1 MINRETIAST
11 SRNYSHYS
19 HYSVYS
25 VCTLLV
31 ALLFLT
37 ACSSGEEPAGTGAAE
52 AGEGPALG
60 FSASFAEVG
69 SAVGGSRATTRA
81 VGDGELTTDMLK
93 EYGFGVYCWYT
104 GKTPVAFTDES
115 APYYGTKIA
124 DHISKYAQYMLMRNQ
139 KVEWKQWNGE
149 STESWNYTPSKYWPL
164 DRSELLT
171 FRAYAPYANYL
182 TLDAN
187 GMPQLPVVVS
197 AADYHAGKQYD
208 PLWGTGA
215 LLGTIITHDSDPY
228 MPDECKYGVLYNNI
242 TYEMSGDK
250 RSENDDHDGTI
261 HWFFHHGMSKIM
273 FAVSIVKDPGC
284 DKVTIRGISIK
295 PLYDQGLLDIS
306 SPTADASQ
314 KPYWTGRD
322 GNMTVE
328 LKEENLPDDYTPS
341 DLKESPCPEPTDPGY
356 KPAPFVIETSKDAA
370 TKYYPV
376 LPSGLLIIPRE
387 YTTLDKM
394 TITIYY
400 SIDDE
405 TEILEAV
412 GTLPKKDAIDGVTF
426 HGNTAYTLNLALEP
440 STKGLD
446 ITLVQSAFT
455 PWIDS
460 GLTPGDYEVYNW

>member
-19 HYSVYS
+19 VYALLLAL
-25 VCTLLV
+25 LLV
-31 ALLFLT
+31 
-37 ACSSGEEPAGTGAAE
+37 ACSSGEEPEAGAAE

-93 EYGFGVYCWYT
+93 ELGFGVYCWYT
-104 GKTPVAFTDES
+104 GSTPVAFSFIPESKDEKCTT
-115 APYYGTKIA
+115 PTN
-124 DHISKYAQYMLMRNQ
+124 HISTYVGENGFMLMRNQ

-149 STESWNYTPSKYWPL
+149 TTESWNYTPSKYWPL

-182 TLDAN
+182 TLDSK

-197 AADYHAGKQYD
+197 AEDYHAGKQYD

-215 LLGTIITHDSDPY
+215 LLGEDITHEPPSSY
-228 MPDECKYGVLYNNI
+228 MPKDCRYGDLYNNI
-242 TYEMSGDK
+242 TYAMSGDK
-250 RSENDDHDGTI
+250 RSESDDHDGTI
-261 HWFFHHGMSKIM
+261 HWFFHHGMSKIR

-284 DKVTIRGISIK
+284 DKVVIRGISIK

-306 SPTADASQ
+306 SPTANEDE
-314 KPYWTGRD
+314 KPYWTERN
-322 GNMTVE
+322 GNMTVH
-328 LKEENLPDDYTPS
+328 LKEENLPDHTPS
-341 DLKESPCPEPTDPGY
+341 DLKESPWPEPTDPGY
-356 KPAPFVIETSKDAA
+356 NPAPFVIKTSTEAA
-370 TKYYPV
+370 TDYYPV

-405 TEILEAV
+405 TETLEAE
-412 GTLPKKDAIDGVTF
+412 GTLPIKGASDPVTF

-460 GLTPGDYEVYNW
+460 GLTPGEYEVYNW